1 MNFQEVSILIE
12 KSLQG
17 LKLDTATCRGAKEG
31 QWSFKQK
38 DATIWID
45 VFSFPSAPEKFYI
58 QVMSPLCAIPDKN
71 KEAFYQDLLEINYM
85 MYGSWMC
92 KKDSWLYVLSLRE
105 IDNIDQ
111 TEIDLMF
118 DRVAFYS
125 IDYYSKL
132 TFKYQ
137 GSWTPKPQNTTGGS
151 TPPNAV

>member
-1 MNFQEVSILIE
+1 
-12 KSLQG
+12 
-17 LKLDTATCRGAKEG
+17 
-31 QWSFKQK
+31 
-38 DATIWID
+38 
-45 VFSFPSAPEKFYI
+45 
-58 QVMSPLCAIPDKN
+58 
-71 KEAFYQDLLEINYM
+71 

-151 TPPNAV
+151 TPPNAVYKKKAIKL